1 MTKWLQMVP
10 WRKNCKSKALE
21 HGSEIFCFSF
31 TVLPKMARKG
41 AKNVSKFYDCIVC
54 TCMYNVCTCLGCLS
68 MNMYLKKIKSCIP
81 H

>member
-41 AKNVSKFYDCIVC
+41 AKNVSKFYDCIK
-54 TCMYNVCTCLGCLS
+54 CLGCLS